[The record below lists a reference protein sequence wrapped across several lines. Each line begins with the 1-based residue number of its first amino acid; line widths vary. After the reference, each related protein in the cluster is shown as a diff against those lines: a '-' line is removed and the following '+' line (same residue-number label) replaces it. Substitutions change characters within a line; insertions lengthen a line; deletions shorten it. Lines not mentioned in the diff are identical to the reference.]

1 MAGLRLLHK
10 SDSVGRGYT
19 VVGFGG
25 ACVPQM
31 LALALAMHS
40 AAATIN
46 ARAAAAAAAAASV
59 TGEAGTGAPEWRL
72 RIGIAWGGAVS
83 GSLGAQRRRCHF
95 FGGAVAEAVR
105 LLRDCPQG
113 ETRVQRRLARAAG
126 AQAFAFSTVA
136 APAAVSWAARGPAD
150 ALGLV
155 GRRRHR

>member
-31 LALALAMHS
+31 LALALAMH
-40 AAATIN
+40 AAAAALN
-46 ARAAAAAAAAASV
+46 ARAAAAA
-59 TGEAGTGAPEWRL
+59 GGGAGGTAGWRL
-72 RIGIAWGGAVS
+72 RIAIAWGGAVS

-105 LLRDCPQG
+105 LLRECPQG
-113 ETRVQRRLARAAG
+113 ETRVQRRLARAPG
-126 AQAFAFSTVA
+126 AQAYAFAPVA
-136 APAAVSWAARGPAD
+136 PPAASARGARGAAE
-150 ALGLV
+150 ALALV
-155 GRRRHR
+155 GRQQHR